1 MELLRQKLLELLE
14 RFEERKILNPVDKS
28 QLVKS
33 DSLELAEF
41 IRDSFKK
48 EYPMTEVSRLLKTV
62 HYANTYED
70 KTLQKIAFLV
80 DEISEYLFKEEFA
93 NRDYVVGYF
102 NTLVIGSDFEPTE
115 LNFVVMEIE
124 ALIENYNDFN

>member
-1 MELLRQKLLELLE
+1 MEILRKKLLELLE
-14 RFEERKILNPVDKS
+14 KFEERKILVATDKKD
-28 QLVKS
+28 LIKK
-33 DSLELAEF
+33 DALEVAEF

-48 EYPMTEVSRLLKTV
+48 QYPHGEIRRLLKTV

-80 DEISEYLFKEEFA
+80 DEISEYLFREEFA

-102 NTLVIGSDFEPTE
+102 NTLVIGTTFEPTE
-115 LNFVVMEIE
+115 LNFVLMEIE
-124 ALIENYNDFN
+124 ALIENYNE